1 MGSFGRQ
8 TAGIFELLVNLAAV
22 LFGVVI
28 IGGLIWALLDALV
41 F

>member
-8 TAGIFELLVNLAAV
+8 TAGVFELLVNGAAV
-22 LFGVVI
+22 LFGLVI